1 MQKALALGEDVN
13 SADHLKRTA
22 LMAAVMGGHESI
34 VRLLI
39 EQPGIDLNLRD
50 SLEVE
55 ANTALHHAVLE
66 GQNSILRVLLQQPQ
80 LDVNLLNDRDHSP
93 LMTSVYKTMTN
104 IYSGIVERDLKSVSL
119 LLADPRV
126 PCSEIHLVKS
136 MAR

>member
-1 MQKALALGEDVN
+1 MQKTLALGEDVN
-13 SADHLKRTA
+13 FADHLKRTA
-22 LMAAVMGGHESI
+22 LMAAVMGGHEAI

-80 LDVNLLNDRDHSP
+80 LDVNLLNNHDHSP
-93 LMTSVYKTMTN
+93 LMAAVYKN
-104 IYSGIVERDLKSVSL
+104 DLKSVSL

-136 MAR
+136 VAR

>member
-13 SADHLKRTA
+13 SADEDRRTA
-22 LMAAVMGGHESI
+22 LMAAVMGGHEAI

-80 LDVNLLNDRDHSP
+80 LDVNLLNDCDHSP
-93 LMTSVYKTMTN
+93 LMTAVYN
-104 IYSGIVERDLKSVSL
+104 RDLKSVSL

-126 PCSEIHLVKS
+126 PCSEIQDVES
-136 MAR
+136 VAR

>member
-93 LMTSVYKTMTN
+93 LMTAVYN
-104 IYSGIVERDLKSVSL
+104 RDLKSVSL

-126 PCSEIHLVKS
+126 PCSEIHLV
-136 MAR
+136 R

>member
-80 LDVNLLNDRDHSP
+80 LDVNVLNDRDHSP
-93 LMTSVYKTMTN
+93 LMTAVYN
-104 IYSGIVERDLKSVSL
+104 RDLKSVSL

-126 PCSEIHLVKS
+126 PCSEIHLV
-136 MAR
+136 R